1 MVGSSHRMYKEE
13 DGRQIA
19 AVEAFQV
26 AEKSIK
32 DLKAKFTEEE
42 RERKKKVMPLSWK
55 VLRGKQRGKGCCSAM
70 SRTNWPPL
78 GNRYLL

>member
-42 RERKKKVMPLSWK
+42 RERKKK
-55 VLRGKQRGKGCCSAM
+55 
-70 SRTNWPPL
+70 
-78 GNRYLL
+78 

>member
-19 AVEAFQV
+19 TVEAFQV
-26 AEKSIK
+26 AEKIIK

-42 RERKKKVMPLSWK
+42 RERKKVMPLSWK
-55 VLRGKQRGKGCCSAM
+55 VLRGKQKAKGCCSAM

>member
-19 AVEAFQV
+19 TVEAFQV
-26 AEKSIK
+26 AEKIIK

-42 RERKKKVMPLSWK
+42 RERKKVMPLSWK
-55 VLRGKQRGKGCCSAM
+55 VLRGKQKAKRCCSAM
-70 SRTNWPPL
+70 SMTNWPPL

>member
-1 MVGSSHRMYKEE
+1 MVSFFFFFLTSFPSQAIQAIFRAEEMVGSSHRMYKEE
-13 DGRQIA
+13 DGRQIT

-42 RERKKKVMPLSWK
+42 RERKKK
-55 VLRGKQRGKGCCSAM
+55 
-70 SRTNWPPL
+70 
-78 GNRYLL
+78 